1 MWEILLQYKVYLFIA
16 LGLLIPLL
24 GYAVYL
30 QWTQLKDIKDEREQR
45 KKQFLDQY
53 HEKQNDLKES
63 LRIISLAAIQGQCE
77 LSEASLRMANLIPKY
92 DALDENHQDFK
103 AVFDLYSDIK
113 ELKYLEERNNMNIND
128 RFAEDKIRFAAEE
141 KHKDE
146 MTKACERIYERTRA

>member
-1 MWEILLQYKVYLFIA
+1 M
-16 LGLLIPLL
+16 
-24 GYAVYL
+24 
-30 QWTQLKDIKDEREQR
+30 
-45 KKQFLDQY
+45 
-53 HEKQNDLKES
+53 
-63 LRIISLAAIQGQCE
+63 AAIQGQCE